1 MAVLEITIKEG
12 KFVQT
17 NSIKVEEFSENYVRG
32 NGWEAFI
39 TPNGRIK
46 CQAIQKDENDIEHKM
61 YYVIDKKGSSWLRYK
76 KGMEPSIRL
85 KHCYVVPKGESIKN
99 GTIGLSGG
107 SIQKRYVYFRN
118 EALQNFLM
126 EYGISKI
133 NRLNPNKIYQG
144 YMIFND
150 DEKYYSTIVSDG
162 EEEIITNTP
171 DEKERLTKSLATSK
185 DLTVRAEK
193 TSVKNS
199 TWVLQTIQKQLGSKC
214 EIYRV
219 LYSLKSFKDLN
230 IPAEY
235 KVK

>member
-1 MAVLEITIKEG
+1 MAVLEVTIKEG

-17 NSIKVEEFSENYVRG
+17 NNIKVEEFSDNYVRG

-46 CQAIQKDENDIEHKM
+46 CQAIQKDENDIEHKI
-61 YYVIDKKGSSWLRYK
+61 YYVINTRGSSWLRYK
-76 KGMEPSIRL
+76 KGINPPILL
-85 KHCYVVPKGESIKN
+85 KRGYVVAKGESIKN

-133 NRLNPNKIYQG
+133 NRLNPNRIYQG
-144 YMIFND
+144 YLIYND
-150 DEKYYSTIVSDG
+150 NEKYYSTIITDG
-162 EEEIITNTP
+162 EEEIISNTP
-171 DEKERLTKSLATSK
+171 NEKERLTKSLATSK
-185 DLTVRAEK
+185 ALFVGSEK
-193 TSVKNS
+193 TSVKNA
-199 TWVLQTIQKQLGSKC
+199 TWVLQIIQKKLGEEC
-214 EIYRV
+214 QIYRI
-219 LYSLKSFKDLN
+219 LYSLESFKDLN
-230 IPAEY
+230 IPSEY